1 MSLLKINNLSVG
13 FHSPENYKYKVI
25 KNINFELKKGEV
37 LGIVGESGS
46 GKSLTALSIMGLLP
60 YPKAFHS
67 KESSIKFNNIELL
80 DNPDIRKYRGSKI
93 SYIFQEPMSSLNP
106 LHTIGKQISETL
118 ILHQNMN
125 AKQAKEEAIKLLL
138 LTGINNAEEKFK
150 SYPHELSGGQ
160 RQRVMLAMAIANK
173 PDILIADEPTTALD
187 VTIASQILDL
197 LIELKHKIGMSII
210 FISHDLN
217 VIKRISDR
225 VLVMKSGKIVEEN
238 TCYNIFKY
246 PKHSYTKTLI
256 YSFNK
261 LKENNNTKQP
271 TIAEAKNIVV
281 KFPIKKSFLGK
292 VKEYLY
298 AVNNVSLKLKK
309 GKTLGLVGES
319 GSGKTTLAMSFA
331 GLNSYDGNI
340 FYNSSN
346 IKDIK
351 YKELRKKIQIVFQD
365 PYNSLNPRMNIKD
378 IIGEG
383 LKVHFK
389 LTKQQELEA
398 IKKVLSEVGLRS
410 DCLNKYPHEFSGG
423 QRQRIAIARA
433 LVVEPEIL
441 ILDEPTSAL
450 DVTIAAQ
457 IIALLQKIQETRGLS
472 YLFIS
477 HDIKAVK
484 ALADDIAVMKDGKIV
499 EINYASKV
507 LQNPVNLYTK
517 KLIQSANIGRRY
529 DTNPNKKHNKYNRKD
544 ERSKA

>member
-1 MSLLKINNLSVG
+1 MSLLKVSNLSVG
-13 FHSPENYKYKVI
+13 FHSQDNYRYKVI
-25 KNINFELKKGEV
+25 KNISFELKKGEI

-67 KESSIKFNNIELL
+67 KESSIKFNEIELL
-80 DNPDIRKYRGSKI
+80 NNPNIREYRGSKI

-106 LHTIGKQISETL
+106 LQKIGRQIAETL
-118 ILHQNMN
+118 ILHQKMTE
-125 AKQAKEEAIKLLL
+125 KQANDEAIRLLS
-138 LTGINNAEEKFK
+138 LTGIKNAKEKFK
-150 SYPHELSGGQ
+150 AYPHELSGGQ

-197 LIELKHKIGMSII
+197 LVELKDKIGMSII

-217 VIKRISDR
+217 VIRRISDR

-238 TCYNIFKY
+238 TCENIFKC
-246 PKHSYTKTLI
+246 PQHSYTKTLI
-256 YSFNK
+256 HSFNR
-261 LKENNNTKQP
+261 LKKNNNIKQP
-271 TIAEAKNIVV
+271 TVVDAKNIIV
-281 KFPIKKSFLGK
+281 KFPIKKNFFGK
-292 VKEYLY
+292 IKEYLY

-331 GLNSYDGNI
+331 GLNSYEGNI
-340 FYNSSN
+340 FYNNEN

-351 YKELRKKIQIVFQD
+351 YKELRKNIQIVFQD
-365 PYNSLNPRMNIKD
+365 PYNSLNPRMNVND

-389 LTKQQELEA
+389 LTKEQELEK
-398 IKKVLSEVGLRS
+398 IKKVIAEVGLKP

-450 DVTIAAQ
+450 DVTIASQ
-457 IIALLQKIQETRGLS
+457 IISLLQKIQETRSLS

-499 EINYASKV
+499 ELNYASKV
-507 LQNPVNLYTK
+507 LYTPTNSYTK
-517 KLIQSANIGRRY
+517 KLIQSANIGRQHETRS
-529 DTNPNKKHNKYNRKD
+529 DRKYNKNNRKT
-544 ERSKA
+544 ERVKA